1 MTFILLA
8 RILGGCE
15 LMSVYTL
22 KHGYYNFIHASGSR
36 RRLERGSHSKWLMSL
51 QLEALGHWKESCDL
65 PLVCWTYYS
74 VLRNFLVFPRH
85 LGTVAS
91 QSIFLPFQMIVVHFP
106 ELFKL

>member
-1 MTFILLA
+1 M
-8 RILGGCE
+8 CE
-15 LMSVYTL
+15 LMSAYTL
-22 KHGYYNFIHASGSR
+22 KHGYYNFIHASGS

-85 LGTVAS
+85 LGTVAY